1 MINALRL
8 GNTGREIL
16 NILDALVSDD
26 KSTTSGSV
34 CQVAYKQPTADVI
47 DFWSLFTPFVHCHLL
62 TVFGRGFLYLR
73 GAMPKAKNA
82 NYPNLQRTKNANV
95 I

>member
-16 NILDALVSDD
+16 NILDALVSDENV
-26 KSTTSGSV
+26 STDQQV

-47 DFWSLFTPFVHCHLL
+47 DF
-62 TVFGRGFLYLR
+62 
-73 GAMPKAKNA
+73 
-82 NYPNLQRTKNANV
+82 
-95 I
+95 

>member
-1 MINALRL
+1 MAVELMINALRL

-26 KSTTSGSV
+26 KSTTSSSV

-47 DFWSLFTPFVHCHLL
+47 DF
-62 TVFGRGFLYLR
+62 
-73 GAMPKAKNA
+73 
-82 NYPNLQRTKNANV
+82 
-95 I
+95 

>member
-1 MINALRL
+1 MSTSLMLSALRL

-34 CQVAYKQPTADVI
+34 CQVAYNAPTADVI
-47 DFWSLFTPFVHCHLL
+47 DF
-62 TVFGRGFLYLR
+62 
-73 GAMPKAKNA
+73 
-82 NYPNLQRTKNANV
+82 
-95 I
+95 